1 MYPFKHK
8 IDNFTTVAAH
18 MIHTLH
24 CIWWGYTSPTN
35 TAWVQIPALM
45 PLCGLSLLLVL
56 FFVPTD
62 FSSNSSRNQIDEEPL
77 SGCATFISFFFI
89 LWFLKF
95 LPNFL
100 FYAFSNTHQG
110 NYDDVKIH
118 WFVIHCRSYLEKNV
132 RLLMEGVDELCQDAN
147 KFNNHLRNV
156 ARQQQQKEAYSQR
169 RVKSI

>member
-1 MYPFKHK
+1 MGS
-8 IDNFTTVAAH
+8 N
-18 MIHTLH
+18 
-24 CIWWGYTSPTN
+24 GG
-35 TAWVQIPALM
+35 ALVRVHGSLQCDPGSNPSIQR

-56 FFVPTD
+56 FFALRVFFSRYSGFPSPQKPTFTKSD
-62 FSSNSSRNQIDEEPL
+62 SSRNQIDEEHYPY
-77 SGCATFISFFFI
+77 IINIYFFF
-89 LWFLKF
+89 LWVLNF

-100 FYAFSNTHQG
+100 FYAFSNLHQG
-110 NYDDVKIH
+110 NFDDVKIH

-156 ARQQQQKEAYSQR
+156 ARQQQQKEAYTQR